1 MGSHHLGLVVR
12 LDDVNSL
19 RHELVGDRTL
29 VLELLLV
36 NHDHVALLR
45 VLHAFGLLL
54 GSHIASVRS

>member
-45 VLHAFGLLL
+45 VLHAF
-54 GSHIASVRS
+54 